1 MSDSESKENKP
12 KTGQPDLSIKRN
24 AKQLIGIVAVLGT
37 ILVAWWIISRVVPGV
52 PAPNIETLTKPASI
66 DVKREGVTVPVGKVL
81 TYQFPIRNDQVPG
94 TLMGSWFSK
103 GSSAGIKGA
112 NDDSLISFTLTDP
125 NQKNLKSMD
134 HPVSGN
140 LNERITAPGTYTI
153 TFSNGGIIR
162 SSDRKV
168 WVDMSYQPD

>member
-1 MSDSESKENKP
+1 MATKDPNPNHLNFITPPTVGKFMLSDE
-12 KTGQPDLSIKRN
+12 
-24 AKQLIGIVAVLGT
+24 
-37 ILVAWWIISRVVPGV
+37 
-52 PAPNIETLTKPASI
+52 
-66 DVKREGVTVPVGKVL
+66 VTVPVGKVL